1 MKRTA
6 ALILITLIA
15 STICLADLVR
25 PERPKP
31 SAKPAAIDTQLMIDL
46 DKNAKE
52 ARLIIPRNQLK
63 QLRAE
68 LDALDTGSDDT
79 ASTFGTTRLQTILGG
94 AFLSFAFVF
103 AGFAF
108 MKRVNVGATGGKAAA
123 AVAILFAGGAL
134 AAVAF
139 GNIGPPS
146 EARSITG
153 KMFTRAVHLYG
164 FGSGKIKLEVS
175 DEAKNP
181 KLIVPNPPEAKPDG
195 EE

>member
-1 MKRTA
+1 M
-6 ALILITLIA
+6 ILITLMA

-31 SAKPAAIDTQLMIDL
+31 STKPAAIDTQLSIEL
-46 DKNAKE
+46 DKNAKD

-68 LDALDTGSDDT
+68 LDAMDGGGDDT
-79 ASTFGTTRLQTILGG
+79 ASVIGFTRLQTILGG
-94 AFLSFAFVF
+94 TLLSLGFVF

-108 MKRVNVGATGGKAAA
+108 VKRGWFRVNGGKTAATI
-123 AVAILFAGGAL
+123 AILFVGLAL
-134 AAVAF
+134 ASIAI

>member
-1 MKRTA
+1 MKRIFT
-6 ALILITLIA
+6 LILIMLIA

-31 SAKPAAIDTQLMIDL
+31 NTKPTAIDTQLSIEL

-68 LDALDTGSDDT
+68 LDVIDTGGDAN
-79 ASTFGTTRLQTILGG
+79 ASAISFTHLQTILGG
-94 AFLSFAFVF
+94 TLLSLGFVF

-108 MKRVNVGATGGKAAA
+108 VKRGRFRLNGGKTAATI
-123 AVAILFAGGAL
+123 AILFVGLAL
-134 AAVAF
+134 ASIAI

-146 EARSITG
+146 DARSITG
-153 KMFTRAVHLYG
+153 KMFARAVHLYG